1 MPERVR
7 VVPSARRLVQSLR
20 DLGYELPDAVADIVD
35 NSIAARA
42 TKVWVDVGFEA
53 DDSWIRITDNGKGM
67 SGAVLTEAM
76 RFGSETTYDEDDLG
90 KYGLG
95 LKTAS
100 SSQCRRLTVAT
111 RHANGSGRTEVR
123 RFDLDD
129 VIKRNEWDI
138 ERLRMDECRSEL
150 LEPLNGHKG
159 TVVMWERLDRVLRFA
174 RPGAAE
180 NWLLRLCREMER
192 HLAMVFH
199 RFLSGDAGRK
209 LPLKIYVNDNP
220 IAPWDPYCRDE
231 PRTKEL
237 DARKLTLERGR
248 ERHVVRVESFIL
260 PNKAQFSDV
269 KAFEDAGG
277 PKKWNRQQGFY
288 IYRGDRMIQS
298 GGWNRLR
305 APDEHTKL
313 ARIAVLF
320 DRDSDELFDIN
331 VSKMR
336 VSLPA
341 ELRDDFDK
349 IATEVAKR
357 ADAAYRQGDDDAP
370 RKRATRARDS
380 SGAGAV
386 AEPRSRYDERR
397 DANVKILKRVMQV
410 LENELGDRPRILK
423 SLLLALARIDPVFA
437 ATRKVS
443 E

>member
-67 SGAVLTEAM
+67 PGAVLTEAM
-76 RFGSETTYDEDDLG
+76 RFGSETRYDLDDLG

-100 SSQCRRLTVAT
+100 TSQCRRLTVAT
-111 RHANGSGRTEVR
+111 RHANGPGRTEVR
-123 RFDLDD
+123 RFDLDE

-138 ERLRMDECRSEL
+138 ERLRMDECRPEL

-199 RFLSGDAGRK
+199 RFLAGEAGRK

-220 IAPWDPYCRDE
+220 IEPWDPYCRDE
-231 PRTKEL
+231 LKTKEFEP
-237 DARKLTLERGR
+237 RKLMIESGGET
-248 ERHVVRVESFIL
+248 HAIRVEPFIL
-260 PNKAQFSDV
+260 PNKSQFSDV

-313 ARIAVLF
+313 ARVAVLF
-320 DRDSDELFDIN
+320 ERDADDEFDIN

-341 ELRDDFDK
+341 DLRDEFEK
-349 IATEVAKR
+349 IATDVAKR
-357 ADAAYRQGDDDAP
+357 ANEAYRQADGDRP
-370 RKRATRARDS
+370 KKSRDGTAS
-380 SGAGAV
+380 GGAG
-386 AEPRSRYDERR
+386 EPKSTLREERH
-397 DANVKILKRVMQV
+397 DANVKVLKRVMRV
-410 LENELGDRPRILK
+410 LEDELGERPRILK
-423 SLLLALARIDPVFA
+423 ALMLALAKIDPVFA
-437 ATRKVS
+437 ATRKIS
-443 E
+443 GR

>member
-67 SGAVLTEAM
+67 PGAVLTEAM
-76 RFGSETTYDEDDLG
+76 RFGSETTYDLEDLG

-100 SSQCRRLTVAT
+100 TSQCRRLTVAT

-123 RFDLDD
+123 RFDLDE
-129 VIKRNEWDI
+129 VIRRNEWDI
-138 ERLRMDECRSEL
+138 ERLRLDECRPEL

-180 NWLLRLCREMER
+180 NWLLRLCREMEH

-199 RFLSGDAGRK
+199 RFLAGDARRS

-220 IAPWDPYCRDE
+220 IEPWDPYCRDE
-231 PRTKEL
+231 LRTKEL
-237 DARKLTLERGR
+237 EPRELAFERGR
-248 ERHVVRVESFIL
+248 EKHVIRVEPFIL
-260 PNKAQFSDV
+260 PNKSQFSDV

-313 ARIAVLF
+313 ARVAVLF
-320 DRDSDELFDIN
+320 NRDADDEFDIN

-341 ELRDDFDK
+341 DLRDEFEK
-349 IATEVAKR
+349 IATDVAKR
-357 ADAAYRQGDDDAP
+357 ADAAYRQHDDDRP
-370 RKRATRARDS
+370 KKR
-380 SGAGAV
+380 GAGGA
-386 AEPRSRYDERR
+386 AGRGHNEKQSLREERQE
-397 DANVKILKRVMQV
+397 ASLKVLKRVMQV
-410 LENELGDRPRILK
+410 LEDELGDRPRILK
-423 SLLLALARIDPVFA
+423 DLLAALAKIDPVFA

-443 E
+443 RR